1 MMGRKFLPRG
11 AAALALAAAAVA
23 LLAGCGSDSEGD
35 LREWMAELRA
45 TTRPRAL
52 KVTEPTQFLP
62 QDYEGADG
70 VDPFNPQKL
79 TQALR
84 RDSEQSSAN
93 ASLIAP
99 ELARRKEPLE
109 AYPLDAMKMVGSL
122 DKEGQPTALI
132 NVDKL
137 LYQVKVGNHL
147 GQNYGRIVAITE
159 TEVRLREIVQD
170 PGGDWV
176 ERTTTLEL
184 QEGSGEKK

>member
-93 ASLIAP
+93 AS
-99 ELARRKEPLE
+99 
-109 AYPLDAMKMVGSL
+109 
-122 DKEGQPTALI
+122 
-132 NVDKL
+132 
-137 LYQVKVGNHL
+137 
-147 GQNYGRIVAITE
+147 
-159 TEVRLREIVQD
+159 
-170 PGGDWV
+170 
-176 ERTTTLEL
+176 
-184 QEGSGEKK
+184 